1 VGWQWDGQIDIGK
14 IIAIGCFIMSMLIV
28 VAIIVP

>member
-14 IIAIGCFIMSMLIV
+14 IIAMGCSIMSMLVV
-28 VAIIVP
+28 VATIVP